1 MPFSVDDGA
10 GYLSPCPPNGS
21 SFASTTPPSPAPLAT
36 SPEPLRAGLGPLL
49 PLPLILQRG
58 NTSTIVEQPTDLRL
72 LTSRLLDHATT
83 FVKAHR
89 GERWFIY
96 FAFGHVHT
104 ATAAI
109 SPDRQ
114 YAGCR
119 FAGTTA
125 RPFTDALA
133 EVDDAVGSLLGVI
146 DELGQASS
154 TLTLFTSDNG
164 PSLRWKGGAGT
175 VGPFVGAAAAFANGT
190 SYRNTAKG
198 STWEGGIRM
207 PAFVHWPGTVTP
219 GGAADTV
226 ISTLDVLPSLLRV
239 LQRPMPTGRTLDGT
253 LSLADVIL
261 SSSSGGGR
269 RARHGAD
276 PPTRHAFLPFY
287 NEPSYGNASHRI
299 FAARYGRYKAHWITS
314 PGLGGGLL
322 PYTSPTPEATHS
334 PPLVFDV
341 EADPEEAFPL
351 PPASLPPAL
360 LAELAKRK
368 AAYESQLTPTAITS
382 KWGYEYALCCGVGCT
397 PPCVCQCKGVP
408 LPP

>member
-1 MPFSVDDGA
+1 M
-10 GYLSPCPPNGS
+10 
-21 SFASTTPPSPAPLAT
+21 
-36 SPEPLRAGLGPLL
+36 
-49 PLPLILQRG
+49 
-58 NTSTIVEQPTDLRL
+58 
-72 LTSRLLDHATT
+72 
-83 FVKAHR
+83 
-89 GERWFIY
+89 
-96 FAFGHVHT
+96 
-104 ATAAI
+104 
-109 SPDRQ
+109 
-114 YAGCR
+114 
-119 FAGTTA
+119 
-125 RPFTDALA
+125 
-133 EVDDAVGSLLGVI
+133 DDAVGSLLGVI

-269 RARHGAD
+269 RVRHGAD

-322 PYTSPTPEATHS
+322 PYTSPTLEATHS

-351 PPASLPPAL
+351 PPASLPPVL
-360 LAELAKRK
+360 LAELAKPRRRTSRSSPRRRSRASGVRVRALLWRRLH
-368 AAYESQLTPTAITS
+368 AAMRVPVQGRPTAAVS
-382 KWGYEYALCCGVGCT
+382 CGSSGLSLCATYVSYTAPGVLVLRPTRYGVGSE
-397 PPCVCQCKGVP
+397 
-408 LPP
+408 